1 MVFFQ
6 SNFIFFLSALLG
18 LISIFIYR
26 FIIKNNLFTINSH
39 NGPQKIHSKPTS
51 RSGGGV
57 IYFSLILYLLC
68 SYYFND
74 FKEFLIIV
82 LSFLFIFIISLKE
95 DIYKPTNP
103 IIRLFLIFISS
114 SVYIVVSKTSFIFET
129 KIINIFLNIEIIQI
143 IFLILIISTVVNGF
157 NIFDGSNGHCSLIG
171 IFYSIIIL
179 ILSYKIGLISLFYL
193 LLPFILFLSIFLIF
207 NYPRGLIFLGDTG
220 AYLIGWITSI
230 SVIYLLKNSNEIS
243 EIVFLNILFYP
254 LMETIFSFLR
264 KILSGVSPFKPD
276 KKHLHL
282 KTIFYLK
289 KRGFKNFN
297 SLNTIYLSG
306 VWMFPVI
313 FIPFIYSNKIYLIIL
328 LFFQLILYFVNYFL
342 IKNDEI

>member
-1 MVFFQ
+1 MIFIQ

-26 FIIKNNLFTINSH
+26 SIIKNNLFTINSH

-297 SLNTIYLSG
+297 SLSTIYLSG
-306 VWMFPVI
+306 VWMFPVM

-328 LFFQLILYFVNYFL
+328 LFLQLILYFVNYFL

>member
-26 FIIKNNLFTINSH
+26 SIIKNNLFTINSH
-39 NGPQKIHSKPTS
+39 NGPQKIHSEPTS

-114 SVYIVVSKTSFIFET
+114 STYIVVSKTSFIFET

-306 VWMFPVI
+306 VWMFPVM

-328 LFFQLILYFVNYFL
+328 LFLQLILYFVNYFL